1 MEGSD
6 VVGPTGGTIGVT
18 WRVVEVASGMGTGGA
33 KVGDAGVGGI
43 VFVRN
48 SPCSVY
54 GGTRGAT
61 I

>member
-1 MEGSD
+1 MN
-6 VVGPTGGTIGVT
+6 VVGATGGIVGVIG
-18 WRVVEVASGMGTGGA
+18 EVAEAASGMSTGGA